1 MTGAQYNDSCFS
13 KYGWGNNVVS
23 KPIRQRAQA
32 ARGFTLIELM
42 ITVAI
47 VAILVAIAYPSYVQY
62 IVRSNR
68 SAAESFM
75 QEVAAAQERFL
86 LDNRAYAPDLTTLQY
101 ASNVP
106 ANVAANY
113 TFLLTASSVPPS
125 YQLVASPQNS
135 QQANDTACGQ
145 LTLTNTG
152 SKTAS
157 GSASNCWK

>member
-1 MTGAQYNDSCFS
+1 MA
-13 KYGWGNNVVS
+13 S
-23 KPIRQRAQA
+23 KPRCQRAHA

-47 VAILVAIAYPSYVQY
+47 VAILAAIAYPSYINY

-68 SAAESFM
+68 AAAESFM

-106 ANVAANY
+106 ANVASNY
-113 TFLLTASSVPPS
+113 TLALSASSVPPS
-125 YQLVASPQNS
+125 YVLTATPQGS
-135 QQANDTACGQ
+135 QQTNDTACGQ
-145 LTLTNTG
+145 LALTNTG
-152 SKTAS
+152 AKTPS
-157 GSASNCWK
+157 SSNCWK

>member
-1 MTGAQYNDSCFS
+1 VA
-13 KYGWGNNVVS
+13 S
-23 KPIRQRAQA
+23 KPRYQRARA

-47 VAILVAIAYPSYVQY
+47 VGILAIIAYPSYVQY

-68 SAAESFM
+68 AAAESFM

-86 LDNRAYAPDLTTLQY
+86 LDNRAYAPNLTTLQY

-106 ANVAANY
+106 ANVSPNY
-113 TFLLTASSVPPS
+113 TFTLSASSVPPS
-125 YQLVASPQNS
+125 YQLAASPQGS
-135 QQANDTACGQ
+135 QQVNDTACGT

-152 SKTAS
+152 AKGAS
-157 GSASNCWK
+157 TGAANCWK

>member
-1 MTGAQYNDSCFS
+1 MA
-13 KYGWGNNVVS
+13 S
-23 KPIRQRAQA
+23 KPRCQRAHA

-47 VAILVAIAYPSYVQY
+47 VAILAAIAYPSYINY

-68 SAAESFM
+68 AAAESFM

-106 ANVAANY
+106 ANVASNY
-113 TFLLTASSVPPS
+113 TLALSASSVPPS
-125 YQLVASPQNS
+125 YVLTATPQGS
-135 QQANDTACGQ
+135 QQTNDTACGQ
-145 LTLTNTG
+145 LALTNTG
-152 SKTAS
+152 AKTAS
-157 GSASNCWK
+157 GGASNCWK

>member
-1 MTGAQYNDSCFS
+1 MA
-13 KYGWGNNVVS
+13 S
-23 KPIRQRAQA
+23 KPRCQRAQA
-32 ARGFTLIELM
+32 ARGFTLIEVM

-47 VAILVAIAYPSYVQY
+47 VAILAAIAYPSYIKY

-68 SAAESFM
+68 AAAESFM

-106 ANVAANY
+106 ANVASNY
-113 TFLLTASSVPPS
+113 TFGLSASSVPPS
-125 YQLVASPQNS
+125 YQLVATPQNS
-135 QQANDTACGQ
+135 QLANDTACGQ

-152 SKTAS
+152 LKTAS
-157 GSASNCWK
+157 GTATDCWK